1 MDRRIVFF
9 PLPLQGHIN
18 PLFQLADI
26 FYSKG
31 FSISIICTRF
41 NAPNPEN
48 HPHFTFHTIDDGL
61 SEEDTSMKDLI
72 ALTIKLNETC
82 AAPLKECLSEMLSGS
97 SDQERVAC
105 LITDAMCYSSQS
117 VANSLDIRRFA
128 LRTSGI
134 SAFASSLAY
143 PLIVE
148 KGYLLMQETEAIV
161 PELPPLRIKDIPRV
175 KTQVQGLYEELL
187 SHMVKATKLSS
198 GLIFNSFEELESR
211 SLATVYQDLCIS
223 IFPIGP
229 FHKRAPFSTTS
240 LLTED
245 RTSISWLDKQPP
257 NSVIYVSFGSL
268 AAFEKDDFIE
278 LAYGLANSGQ
288 RFLWVVRP
296 DLVRGSNG
304 SGPGPFPN
312 GFLEEVAGRSHIV
325 GWAPQ
330 REVLAHPS
338 IGGFLTHNGWNSTLE
353 SVCEGVPMICLPRF
367 SDQTINARYV
377 SDVWRVGLNLDKSVD
392 RGAIQRAI
400 STLMLE
406 KEGKEI
412 RARMG
417 SLKNSASECLEEG
430 GSSSESFQT
439 LVNRICSF

>member
-1 MDRRIVFF
+1 MQERMDPRIVFF

-18 PLFQLADI
+18 PLFQLAEI
-26 FYSKG
+26 FYTKG
-31 FSISIICTRF
+31 FSISIICSRF
-41 NAPNPEN
+41 NALNPEN

-61 SEEDTSMKDLI
+61 SEDDATMKDII

-82 AAPLKECLSEMLSGS
+82 AISLKECLSEMLSGS
-97 SDQERVAC
+97 SAQERVAC
-105 LITDAMCYSSQS
+105 LISDAMCYSSQD
-117 VANSLDIRRFA
+117 VADSLGIRRFA

-143 PLIVE
+143 PLVVE
-148 KGYLLMQETEAIV
+148 KGYLSMQDTEAMV

-175 KTQVQGLYEELL
+175 KTQVPGLYEELL

-229 FHKRAPFSTTS
+229 FHKRAPPTSSS

-245 RTSISWLDKQPP
+245 RTSLSWLDEQQP
-257 NSVIYVSFGSL
+257 NSVLYISFGSL
-268 AAFEKDDFIE
+268 SAFEKDDFIE
-278 LAYGLANSGQ
+278 LAWGLANSGQ
-288 RFLWVVRP
+288 PFLWVVRP
-296 DLVRGSNG
+296 DQGLDQLPDG
-304 SGPGPFPN
+304 
-312 GFLEEVAGRSHIV
+312 LLDEVADRSHVV

-338 IGGFLTHNGWNSTLE
+338 VGGFLTHNGWNSTLE
-353 SVCEGVPMICLPRF
+353 SVCKGVPMICLPRF
-367 SDQTINARYV
+367 SDQTINARHV
-377 SDVWRVGLNLDKSVD
+377 SDVWRVGLDLEKSVE
-392 RGAIQRAI
+392 RGAIERAVR
-400 STLMLE
+400 SLLLD

-412 RARMG
+412 RARM
-417 SLKNSASECLEEG
+417 SCLKSKASECLDEG
-430 GSSSESFQT
+430 GSSTESFES
-439 LVNRICSF
+439 LVNRIRSF

>member
-1 MDRRIVFF
+1 MQERMGRRIVFF

-41 NAPNPEN
+41 NAPNPDN

-61 SEEDTSMKDLI
+61 SEEDATMKDMI

-82 AAPLKECLSEMLSGS
+82 ANSLRECLSEMLSSGS
-97 SDQERVAC
+97 AQERVAC
-105 LITDAMCYSSQS
+105 LISDAMCYSSQA
-117 VANSLDIRRFA
+117 VADSLNLRRIA

-148 KGYLLMQETEAIV
+148 KGYLSMQDTEAMV
-161 PELPPLRIKDIPRV
+161 PELPPLRMKDIPKV
-175 KTQVQGLYEELL
+175 KSQVPGLYEELL

-229 FHKRAPFSTTS
+229 FHKRAPSTSAS

-245 RTSISWLDKQPP
+245 RTSISWLDEQGP
-257 NSVIYVSFGSL
+257 NSVVYVSFGSL

-278 LAYGLANSGQ
+278 LAWGLANSGQ
-288 RFLWVVRP
+288 PFLWVVRP
-296 DLVRGSNG
+296 DQGQ
-304 SGPGPFPN
+304 GPGRFPD
-312 GFLEEVAGRSHIV
+312 GFLEEVERRGHVV

-330 REVLAHPS
+330 REVLAHPAV
-338 IGGFLTHNGWNSTLE
+338 GAFLTHNGWNSTLE

-377 SDVWRVGLNLDKSVD
+377 SDVWRVGLNLEKSIE
-392 RGAIQRAI
+392 RRAI
-400 STLMLE
+400 ERAVRSVLLE

-412 RARMG
+412 RARMAC
-417 SLKNSASECLEEG
+417 LRNKASECLDEG
-430 GSSSESFQT
+430 GSSSESFGT
-439 LVNRICSF
+439 LVNRIRSF